1 MRRQSAMI
9 EEPTVR
15 SGQPLGTTGE
25 IIVGLV
31 FTSGKCGDGRTTR
44 RRKVWDHLLALVMR
58 AQ

>member
-1 MRRQSAMI
+1 MI

-31 FTSGKCGDGRTTR
+31 FTSGKCGDGRITR
-44 RRKVWDHLLALVMR
+44 RRKVCDHLLALVMR